1 MVRLITV
8 QLFQLLHFSVLAVSY
23 QSSAKEQEINVFI
36 ILYYL
41 ENLFK
46 KEELKRFLSQ
56 WLVSYLTT

>member
-1 MVRLITV
+1 MVRLTTV
-8 QLFQLLHFSVLAVSY
+8 QLFKLLHYSVFAVSY

-56 WLVSYLTT
+56 